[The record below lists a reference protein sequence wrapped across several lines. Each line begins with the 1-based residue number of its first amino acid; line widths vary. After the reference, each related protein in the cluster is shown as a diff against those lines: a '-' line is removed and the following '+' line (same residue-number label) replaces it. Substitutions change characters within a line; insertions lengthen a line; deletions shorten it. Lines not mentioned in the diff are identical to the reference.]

1 MLRIGERILESG
13 DSGEKHTD
21 CGRNGNKQEH
31 RHCVFSVV
39 CLVEM
44 ILSCRQVEVKSLDV
58 FSGVVNSRINEAG
71 DERGNAHCKL
81 GDEGLAGEEHA
92 VGANAV
98 LVLLV
103 VNAVCYH
110 YRLENVY
117 RAHSPGSREHH
128 NSHQNDINHAL
139 HKVAAGYFIDDKDHC
154 IGNCADYRIEVV
166 KLLLAELCGHLR
178 RGGSTDDHTA
188 EKSDTHDEKLNDFYN
203 LKLAVNNKIG
213 KVVVEEVVYNER
225 QTDDREKHDGTSE
238 NARDEE
244 PSERIVGDRDFEVLL
259 HGVLLFGLLNS
270 LLDREAGKLEENSC
284 EYRKDN
290 GDYDIGHLVRMNK
303 VKAFL
308 LLEHG
313 GESLSGESDEHAD
326 SAEVCD
332 YTGERESLCSVV
344 LIVGHK
350 RSYTP
355 ERNIADGVAHT
366 PENVGDCRPGDN
378 QYMRTG
384 RCVVGVCLVAECE
397 NGNDSYRDRD
407 EHEVGLA
414 LTPLCSGVVNYRT
427 HHRVIDSI
435 PNAGDK
441 EYYRDGHRRQKNNRL
456 PVVLESACDD
466 VVDDVLSCET
476 Y

>member
-1 MLRIGERILESG
+1 M
-13 DSGEKHTD
+13 
-21 CGRNGNKQEH
+21 
-31 RHCVFSVV
+31 
-39 CLVEM
+39 
-44 ILSCRQVEVKSLDV
+44 
-58 FSGVVNSRINEAG
+58 
-71 DERGNAHCKL
+71 
-81 GDEGLAGEEHA
+81 
-92 VGANAV
+92 
-98 LVLLV
+98 
-103 VNAVCYH
+103 
-110 YRLENVY
+110 
-117 RAHSPGSREHH
+117 
-128 NSHQNDINHAL
+128 
-139 HKVAAGYFIDDKDHC
+139 
-154 IGNCADYRIEVV
+154 
-166 KLLLAELCGHLR
+166 
-178 RGGSTDDHTA
+178 
-188 EKSDTHDEKLNDFYN
+188 NDFYN

-213 KVVVEEVVYNER
+213 KVVVEEVVHNER
-225 QTDDREKHDGTSE
+225 QAYDREKHDGASE

-244 PSERIVGDRDFEVLL
+244 SSERIVGDRNFEVLL

-270 LLDREAGKLEENSC
+270 LFDREASKLEENSC

-313 GESLSGESDEHAD
+313 GECLSGEGDKHTD
-326 SAEVCD
+326 SADVGD
-332 YTGERESLCSVV
+332 DTGERESLCSVV

-350 RSYTP
+350 RGYTP

-366 PENVGDCRPGDN
+366 PENVGDCRPGDDKSV
-378 QYMRTG
+378 RCG
-384 RCVVGVCLVAECE
+384 RGVVGVRLVAECE

-414 LTPLCSGVVNYRT
+414 LTPFCSGVVNYRT

-435 PNAGDK
+435 PNAGDE